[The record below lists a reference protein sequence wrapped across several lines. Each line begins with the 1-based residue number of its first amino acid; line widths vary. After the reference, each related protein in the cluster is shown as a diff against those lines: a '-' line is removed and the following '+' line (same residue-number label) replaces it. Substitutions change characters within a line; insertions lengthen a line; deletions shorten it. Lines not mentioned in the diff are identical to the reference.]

1 MNVLSAHFWTR
12 SGSRSQNAIRLTDT
26 GESIVELILDTVPAP
41 IE

>member
-1 MNVLSAHFWTR
+1 MAHR
-12 SGSRSQNAIRLTDT
+12 IISRSQNAIRLTDT